1 MNTVE
6 RTIHPEIPAGPR
18 SLADLFFSFTWLAM
32 QGFGGVMA
40 VAQRELVDRKR
51 WFTKEAFVEEWA
63 VAQIMPGPNVMNLAL
78 VIGGRSF
85 GWRGA
90 LAAMAGMLTL
100 PLVLI
105 LLAAL
110 AYGRFNHHPAV
121 IRALRGMGAVTAGLM
136 LATGLRL
143 FGALERHPLGWWG
156 CLALSATGF
165 GCVALLRWPLPFV
178 LFGLGSLACV
188 TTYGRLDS

>member
-1 MNTVE
+1 
-6 RTIHPEIPAGPR
+6 
-18 SLADLFFSFTWLAM
+18 
-32 QGFGGVMA
+32 MA
-40 VAQRELVDRKR
+40 VAQRELVERKR
-51 WFTKEAFVEEWA
+51 WFTPEAFVEEWA

-85 GWRGA
+85 GWRGS

-100 PLVLI
+100 PLLLI

-110 AYGRFNHHPAV
+110 AYGRFSQRPAV

-143 FGALERHPLGWWG
+143 FSALKRHPLGWGG

-165 GCVALLRWPLPFV
+165 GCVAMLRWPLPFV
-178 LFGLGSLACV
+178 LLGLGSLACL
-188 TTYGRLDS
+188 TTYQRLDP

>member
-1 MNTVE
+1 MVE
-6 RTIHPEIPAGPR
+6 RDIPPAVPVGPR
-18 SLADLFFSFTWLAM
+18 SLADLFSSFTWLAM

-51 WFTKEAFVEEWA
+51 WFTQETFVEEWA

-78 VIGGRSF
+78 VIGGRAF

-90 LAAMAGMLTL
+90 LAAMAGMLGL

-105 LLAAL
+105 LLLAL
-110 AYGRFNHHPAV
+110 AYGHFNHHPAV
-121 IRALRGMGAVTAGLM
+121 IRALRGMGAVTAGLI

-143 FGALERHPLGWWG
+143 FGALERHPLGPWG
-156 CLALSATGF
+156 CLALSAAGF
-165 GCVALLRWPLPFV
+165 GGVALLRWPLPFV
-178 LFGLGSLACV
+178 LFGLGSLACMA
-188 TTYGRLDS
+188 TYQRLDA

>member
-1 MNTVE
+1 MAE
-6 RTIHPEIPAGPR
+6 RDIPLEAPAGPR
-18 SLADLFFSFTWLAM
+18 SLRDLFVSFNWLAL

-51 WFTKEAFVEEWA
+51 WFTRETFIEEWA

-78 VIGGRSF
+78 VIGGRAF

-90 LAAMAGMLTL
+90 LAAMAGLLAL

-105 LLAAL
+105 LLLAL
-110 AYGRFNHHPAV
+110 AYGRFGQHPGV
-121 IRALRGMGAVTAGLM
+121 IRALRGMGAVTAGLI

-143 FGALERHPLGWWG
+143 FGALKHHPLGTQA
-156 CLALSATGF
+156 CLALAAAGF
-165 GCVALLRWPLPFV
+165 SGVALLRWPLPFV
-178 LFGLGSLACV
+178 LFGLGSVACLA
-188 TTYGRLDS
+188 TYQRMEP